1 MRVAVRVLHSCAFI
15 NSGNVVEREGHD
27 RMDINLSGSQL
38 QLLQDVT
45 NLVSSEFIM

>member
-1 MRVAVRVLHSCAFI
+1 MGDLVSYGLSSII
-15 NSGNVVEREGHD
+15 NSGNVLEHEGYD
-27 RMDINLSGSQL
+27 RKDINLPGSQL